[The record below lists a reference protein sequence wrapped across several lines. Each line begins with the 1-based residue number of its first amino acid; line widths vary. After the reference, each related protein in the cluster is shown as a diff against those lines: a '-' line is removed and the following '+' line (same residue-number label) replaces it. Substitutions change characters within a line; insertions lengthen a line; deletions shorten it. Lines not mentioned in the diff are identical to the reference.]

1 MWLTCVVLS
10 AYFFVRCILI
20 RISVTPPDM
29 GDGLITESKCS
40 NATSL
45 CLNYENY
52 EDDNDYLVVEA

>member
-1 MWLTCVVLS
+1 VSCCQFIFLI
-10 AYFFVRCILI
+10 RCILI